1 MIFTS
6 LSDVTSNFGACRR
19 KNIQRIIGHL
29 KDMERIMGLNIN
41 EDKANSDK
49 RILDKLL
56 YQLIIAEIR
65 ILPVKVPQIINNQ
78 NFNGNMEI
86 NISLRR

>member
-1 MIFTS
+1 
-6 LSDVTSNFGACRR
+6 
-19 KNIQRIIGHL
+19 
-29 KDMERIMGLNIN
+29 MGLNIN

-65 ILPVKVPQIINNQ
+65 ILPVKAPQIINNQ

>member
-1 MIFTS
+1 
-6 LSDVTSNFGACRR
+6 
-19 KNIQRIIGHL
+19 
-29 KDMERIMGLNIN
+29 MGLKIN